1 MQQAYADFLRQ
12 MAVHAAQRQQM
23 ADIAMDP
30 TRPRWARV
38 PRGRVTCAFC
48 TMLAGRGFVYTS
60 EEAAGGGLGSKYH
73 NHCDCEPV
81 PTWGE
86 AKLTGYDP
94 DKLDALY
101 RRAREGLPEGAS
113 YRDVLSRMRANG
125 GVTDSPAAP
134 GGGSGGKPP
143 KTPKAEAGSGGGG
156 RKPPKT
162 PKATAGTPE
171 PEEPKSEGYG
181 GEGEDPA
188 KASKQVLRRSMCR
201 ASVEKGNV
209 ASQYRAAV
217 AAGETRGFDAW
228 LGDMVAREVA
238 TRDPDWV
245 SGAVDECRI
254 AKRPGARP
262 WKKEKRTAA
271 VLARNGFGVEFIP
284 EIDKTHVKTPDAVL
298 NDGLEWEFKVP
309 DGWNPEK
316 TIKNQFKKATGKGT
330 SKLVISN
337 FQNKADGS
345 EMREKIAEF
354 METDDFQEIDE
365 VLFVDVADGS
375 VTRFRR

>member
-1 MQQAYADFLRQ
+1 
-12 MAVHAAQRQQM
+12 MAA
-23 ADIAMDP
+23 
-30 TRPRWARV
+30 
-38 PRGRVTCAFC
+38 
-48 TMLAGRGFVYTS
+48 S
-60 EEAAGGGLGSKYH
+60 GGLGNTYH

-86 AKLTGYDP
+86 AKLSGYDP
-94 DKLDALY
+94 DKLNAIY
-101 RRAREGLPEGAS
+101 QQAKAQAPEGAS

-125 GVTDSPAAP
+125 GVEDSPAAP

-143 KTPKAEAGSGGGG
+143 KPPKAEAGSGGGG

-171 PEEPKSEGYG
+171 PEEPKSEWVG

-201 ASVEKGNV
+201 ASVEMGNV
-209 ASQYRAAV
+209 ASQYQAAV

-284 EIDKTHVKTPDAVL
+284 EIDETHVKTPDAVL

-365 VLFVDVADGS
+365 VLFVDAADGS